1 MKKLLCVLA
10 TVMFI
15 FSGVIQLAEASSV
28 VGNVQPQ
35 GEITSTNSKKTAYK
49 KPSRQP
55 QTAKQTEDRKQTTNK
70 ERRAYNQEVPFI
82 SS

>member
-10 TVMFI
+10 TVMLI

-28 VGNVQPQ
+28 VGNVHPQ
-35 GEITSTNSKKTAYK
+35 GEITQTNSKKTAYK

-55 QTAKQTEDRKQTTNK
+55 QTAKQKQQQK
-70 ERRAYNQEVPFI
+70 KDKKDRRAFNKARRE
-82 SS
+82 SW